1 MSRAT
6 SGLLLS
12 PDVGRRGERDRD
24 ETTGA
29 PVRRVF
35 FLKQEPQHESVSP
48 RPAAC
53 SENGELTEAFLEPR
67 RKHYYTRQG

>member
-12 PDVGRRGERDRD
+12 PDVGRGGERQRRD
-24 ETTGA
+24 NRGA
-29 PVRRVF
+29 REKSF

-53 SENGELTEAFLEPR
+53 SENGELTEAFL
-67 RKHYYTRQG
+67 